1 MAIEKVGVIGAGV
14 MGAGI
19 AAHVTNAGIP
29 VVLLDIVPEGA
40 DNRNAVAERAVERL
54 LKTEPSAFMHPGNA
68 KLISA
73 GNVEDDLA
81 RLGGCD
87 WIVEAVIERLD
98 VKRALYQKLASV
110 AKPDAIFSSNTST
123 IPLAQLVG
131 QLPEAFRRR
140 FLITHFF
147 NPPRY
152 MRLLEIV
159 AGADTEPQV
168 LEQIRNFCDIQLGK
182 GVVACKDTP
191 GFIGNRIG
199 VYWIQ
204 YAVVAAM
211 RAGLTVEEADA
222 VMGKPIGAPK
232 TGVFGLSDLVGIDLL
247 PHVLASLE
255 ANLPAEDPFHDVS
268 AVPDL
273 IEAMIAEG
281 FTGRKGKG
289 GFYRLRRDGAE
300 RVKEA
305 KDLSSGDYREAR
317 KPGLECLAAAKE
329 GGLRALVEHSD
340 RGGQYAW
347 DVLSH
352 TLSYAASLV
361 PTIADDIVAVDE
373 AMRLGFNWERGPFEL
388 LDELGPAWF
397 RRQLETEERPVPAL
411 LAAAGE
417 ETFYRVE
424 AGKLEYLA
432 VGGGYRCVS
441 RAPGVLLLGDIKRS
455 SDPLAGNGSA
465 SLWDIG
471 DGVACL
477 EFHTKMNAIDQGTF
491 EMIRTAL
498 ALVPQKGLKALVLH
512 NEAPNFSVGANLA
525 LAMYAVNIAA
535 WSDLEDLVRAGQAAY
550 QALKTAPFPV
560 VGAPTGLALGG
571 GCEVLLHC
579 DALQAHAESYLGLV
593 EVGVGLIP
601 GWGGCTAMLE
611 RWAQSPAGPRG
622 PMPPIMKSFETI
634 STAQVSKSAVD
645 AKRLGFLRPDDGV
658 SMNRDRL
665 LADAKRRALGMA
677 EHYRPPEPFEVS
689 LPGPSAKVALEMAVH
704 GYQLIGKASDY
715 DGVIAGHLA
724 DVLSGGACD
733 ITEPVETDTL
743 HDLERKAFMALLH
756 EPRTLARIEHMLSSG
771 KPLRN

>member
-281 FTGRKGKG
+281 FTGRKG
-289 GFYRLRRDGAE
+289 
-300 RVKEA
+300 
-305 KDLSSGDYREAR
+305 
-317 KPGLECLAAAKE
+317 
-329 GGLRALVEHSD
+329 
-340 RGGQYAW
+340 
-347 DVLSH
+347 
-352 TLSYAASLV
+352 
-361 PTIADDIVAVDE
+361 
-373 AMRLGFNWERGPFEL
+373 
-388 LDELGPAWF
+388 
-397 RRQLETEERPVPAL
+397 
-411 LAAAGE
+411 
-417 ETFYRVE
+417 
-424 AGKLEYLA
+424 
-432 VGGGYRCVS
+432 
-441 RAPGVLLLGDIKRS
+441 
-455 SDPLAGNGSA
+455 
-465 SLWDIG
+465 
-471 DGVACL
+471 
-477 EFHTKMNAIDQGTF
+477 
-491 EMIRTAL
+491 
-498 ALVPQKGLKALVLH
+498 
-512 NEAPNFSVGANLA
+512 
-525 LAMYAVNIAA
+525 
-535 WSDLEDLVRAGQAAY
+535 
-550 QALKTAPFPV
+550 
-560 VGAPTGLALGG
+560 
-571 GCEVLLHC
+571 
-579 DALQAHAESYLGLV
+579 
-593 EVGVGLIP
+593 
-601 GWGGCTAMLE
+601 
-611 RWAQSPAGPRG
+611 
-622 PMPPIMKSFETI
+622 
-634 STAQVSKSAVD
+634 
-645 AKRLGFLRPDDGV
+645 
-658 SMNRDRL
+658 
-665 LADAKRRALGMA
+665 
-677 EHYRPPEPFEVS
+677 
-689 LPGPSAKVALEMAVH
+689 
-704 GYQLIGKASDY
+704 
-715 DGVIAGHLA
+715 
-724 DVLSGGACD
+724 
-733 ITEPVETDTL
+733 
-743 HDLERKAFMALLH
+743 
-756 EPRTLARIEHMLSSG
+756 
-771 KPLRN
+771 